1 MKFSLKEDTNIG
13 PEHAGKYYVVVQ
25 SSEHSIN
32 FTSDNINDGGAD
44 AFGFIVGDTPEN
56 IAGLAEKHT
65 NVYKESTKC
74 HEAGLAGT
82 IKVNGEPIVIKGTTT
97 LAALVSSLEEKL
109 GSGAQVEYKDGRF
122 NITGL
127 TGNVKLRVW
136 RVI

>member
-1 MKFSLKEDTNIG
+1 MVIIRTGQAVIDAINSKLSREFGSEKVKFSLKEDTNIG

-65 NVYKESTKC
+65 NVYKESTKM
-74 HEAGLAGT
+74 
-82 IKVNGEPIVIKGTTT
+82 
-97 LAALVSSLEEKL
+97 S
-109 GSGAQVEYKDGRF
+109 
-122 NITGL
+122 
-127 TGNVKLRVW
+127 
-136 RVI
+136 